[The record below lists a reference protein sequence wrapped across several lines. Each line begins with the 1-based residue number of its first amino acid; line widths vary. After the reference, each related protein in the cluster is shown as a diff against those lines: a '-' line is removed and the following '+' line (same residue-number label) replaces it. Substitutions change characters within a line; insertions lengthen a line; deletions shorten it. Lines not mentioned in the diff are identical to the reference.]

1 MLKVIGY
8 ALEGA
13 AYCTECADWSERYG
27 RDNIKDYAQVL
38 TALDRVNG
46 QDCGECGGELAA

>member
-38 TALDRVNG
+38 TTLDRVSG
-46 QDCGECGGELAA
+46 QDCGECGEELAA